1 MGQVFAVSEYIIKY
15 SKDERVRYISHLDFM
30 RTFYRAARRCNLLM
44 SYSGGFNPHP
54 LMTVAMPLSVGVTS
68 ETEYLKIGF
77 CEDYAEGEIKERL
90 NSVFPAGISV
100 IAVKKLTEKE
110 KDFSKINKVIYFVE
124 AECNDSSLF
133 DCKKFLENEVLKVMK
148 KTKSGEKEAD
158 IRPYIYELTSKA
170 EEKNKIAFK
179 MCIAAGNDY
188 NLKPETVLA
197 AIEKYT
203 EGFAI
208 SFSCF
213 HREKILADNKE
224 IL

>member
-1 MGQVFAVSEYIIKY
+1 MSEYVIKY

-30 RTFYRAARRCNLLM
+30 RTFYRTARRCGLLM
-44 SYSGGFNPHP
+44 AYSGGFNPHP

-68 ETEYLKIGF
+68 ETEYMKIGF
-77 CEDYAEGEIKERL
+77 CEDYTEEEVKEKL
-90 NSVFPAGISV
+90 NGAFPAGLSV

-110 KDFSKINKVIYFVE
+110 KEFSKINKVVYDVE

-133 DCKKFLENEVLKVMK
+133 DCKKFLENKTLQVMK
-148 KTKSGEKEAD
+148 KTKSGEKESD
-158 IRPYIYELTSKA
+158 IRPYIYELNSTAVAKD
-170 EEKNKIAFK
+170 KINFR

-188 NLKPETVLA
+188 NLKVETVLS

-203 EGFAI
+203 DGFSI
-208 SFSCF
+208 TFSCL
-213 HREKILADNKE
+213 HRAKILVDDKE